1 MSRTELAKSLALW
14 TRRAAGRRRK
24 WQEWKHAEE
33 RARTPEAREDAHEH
47 RVHWFHL
54 YEQAKTMVKRRTRQI
69 AALRPVHM
77 SDRGLEFLVRE
88 EGVRRYA
95 YNDSQNNATFGVGH
109 LIHLGPVNDSD
120 RRRWGT
126 PNNPKSMAFVYET
139 LQNDLVR
146 FESAVR
152 EATNKKIKK
161 AHQFDACTSLAF
173 NIGTGGFTDSPV
185 ARHIR
190 NGHLHAAA
198 DAFLLWDNPPELRP
212 RRERERKL
220 FLTGHYR

>member
-1 MSRTELAKSLALW
+1 MNRVELAKSLALW

-24 WQEWKHAEE
+24 WQEWKRAEE
-33 RARTPEAREDAHEH
+33 RAQTPEARQDAHEH

-54 YEQAKTMVKRRTRQI
+54 YEQAKKMVARRTRQI
-69 AALRPVHM
+69 AALRPIHM
-77 SDRGLEFLVRE
+77 SQKGLDFLVRE

-95 YNDSQNNATFGVGH
+95 YNDSANNATFGVGH
-109 LIHLGPVNDSD
+109 LIHRGPVNDSD

-139 LQNDLVR
+139 LENDLGGFERTVR
-146 FESAVR
+146 DS
-152 EATNKKIKK
+152 TNKKIKK
-161 AHQFDACTSLAF
+161 AHQFDALTSLAF
-173 NIGTGGFTDSPV
+173 NIGQGGFRDSSV
-185 ARHIR
+185 AREIR
-190 NGHLHAAA
+190 AGHFHAAA
-198 DAFLLWDNPPELRP
+198 DHILDWDNPPELRP